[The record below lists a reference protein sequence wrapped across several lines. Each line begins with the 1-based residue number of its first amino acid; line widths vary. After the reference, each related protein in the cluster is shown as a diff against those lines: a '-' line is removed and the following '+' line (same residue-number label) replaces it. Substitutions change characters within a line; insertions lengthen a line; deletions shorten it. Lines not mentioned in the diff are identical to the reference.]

1 MSRLILED
9 MARPRCE
16 TARQPQT
23 VPAALNAQIA
33 EHNRSCWIAAALSLW
48 CAVLA
53 WALAGAVYRG
63 LVVLVEALCGGKPT
77 ELPIWFLAVGL
88 CAVVAL
94 LVAGL
99 INRRRERFNPVS
111 DRSILGWH
119 LIAEVLLLPAR
130 ATFLVWDQLAAT
142 IVLSRAERAETCA
155 LMRTILGL
163 KRANRSLLARDFP
176 DPGRLSKMLLAL
188 QFAGWIDLHR
198 GEEDFYYRVRSDRE
212 RDIRFLIAELE
223 RS

>member
-1 MSRLILED
+1 M
-9 MARPRCE
+9 
-16 TARQPQT
+16 
-23 VPAALNAQIA
+23 NAQIA
-33 EHNRSCWIAAALSLW
+33 EHNRSCWIAAVLSLW

-63 LVVLVEALCGGKPT
+63 PVVLVEALCGGKPA
-77 ELPIWFLAVGL
+77 ELPIWFLPVGL

-99 INRRRERFNPVS
+99 INRRRECFNPVS

-119 LIAEVLLLPAR
+119 LIAEVLLVPAR
-130 ATFLVWDQLAAT
+130 ATLLVWDHVAAR
-142 IVLSRAERAETCA
+142 IVLSRAERAETWA

-163 KRANRSLLARDFP
+163 KRADRSLLARDFP